1 MIRNGLAARPTEAQ
15 ATIEAALY
23 VLLDHVSCL
32 LAKEYVALV
41 REDSRCQANVR
52 KEEER

>member
-1 MIRNGLAARPTEAQ
+1 MSRNGVAARPTEAKT
-15 ATIEAALY
+15 AIEAALY

-32 LAKEYVALV
+32 LAKEYVARV
-41 REDSRCQANVR
+41 REGSRRQANVR